1 MHTVLNALVLLTRA
15 SSTQELNLNSILL
28 LCRQSASCP
37 LFILLRKFSVIF
49 RNASLLLLLC
59 SSSSPPTPSSSSLG
73 FSELSGNSGSR
84 TFLNFFS
91 SFLTKFTMF
100 SSSSYNSKDKGTVS
114 KIMYTW
120 VSFKRFGIFWRLN
133 NNIAMPLMTT
143 CELISTNVLIQVYLG
158 NRGVRQELDLTIL
171 RSSCACFCDIFGKIY
186 KTLIK
191 KRWWMFCIWHKKHD
205 P

>member
-59 SSSSPPTPSSSSLG
+59 SSSSPPTPSSSSLS

-100 SSSSYNSKDKGTVS
+100 SSSSYNSKDKVS

-133 NNIAMPLMTT
+133 NNGRW
-143 CELISTNVLIQVYLG
+143 LISWFLSIPGYRDAPNDDLWTHLYECAYT
-158 NRGVRQELDLTIL
+158 GVFREQ
-171 RSSCACFCDIFGKIY
+171 GG
-186 KTLIK
+186 
-191 KRWWMFCIWHKKHD
+191 
-205 P
+205 